1 VRVVGTVEPDVEIA
15 NDVDG
20 HLVGGGSIENVSQ
33 LVKELL
39 LHRLGAGSIKNDD
52 DDGRTSNSSLSTDE
66 LKGGRLSD
74 GSWRQ
79 TDVGGGHD
87 EDATMVDRQVVVI
100 GLWTQSVDDVL
111 AGAAQ
116 TTEDGAV
123 GVVPRF
129 GETQQVDSTVTTQL
143 DDVNVLA
150 QK

>member
-1 VRVVGTVEPDVEIA
+1 M
-15 NDVDG
+15 
-20 HLVGGGSIENVSQ
+20 
-33 LVKELL
+33 
-39 LHRLGAGSIKNDD
+39 
-52 DDGRTSNSSLSTDE
+52 
-66 LKGGRLSD
+66 SD

-79 TDVGGGHD
+79 TDVGGGLD
-87 EDATMVDRQVVVI
+87 EDAAMVDRQVVVI
-100 GLWTQSVDDVL
+100 GLWAQSVDDVL

-143 DDVNVLA
+143 DDVGVLA